1 MKRRNLI
8 VTLTLS
14 ALFCTLICIGSF
26 IRIPMPNM
34 MPVTLQTFFV
44 LMTGLVLPIKASSLA
59 ILTYIALG
67 LIGLPIFSGGGGIG
81 YVLMPNFGFIIGF
94 LIATVIISVITNKM
108 NNRNLW
114 HYIVVSLFGIVA
126 IYIIGILYF
135 AFITNQIVSL
145 KISIFDISFFADF
158 QIVLSFP
165 NSISYTMHNSTI
177 GYSSPQ
183 FFNQFEHFLSP
194 FYVYLR
200 I

>member
-44 LMTGLVLPIKASSLA
+44 LMTALVLPIKASTLA
-59 ILTYIALG
+59 IFTYIALG
-67 LIGLPIFSGGGGIG
+67 IIGLPIFSGGGGLG
-81 YVLMPNFGFIIGF
+81 YILMPNFGFIIGF

-135 AFITNQIVSL
+135 AFII
-145 KISIFDISFFADF
+145 K
-158 QIVLSFP
+158 
-165 NSISYTMHNSTI
+165 Y
-177 GYSSPQ
+177 
-183 FFNQFEHFLSP
+183 
-194 FYVYLR
+194 
-200 I
+200 

>member
-44 LMTGLVLPIKASSLA
+44 LLTALVLTKKASILA
-59 ILTYIALG
+59 ISAYIALG
-67 LIGLPIFSGGGGIG
+67 LIGLPIFSGGGGLG

-94 LIATVIISVITNKM
+94 LIAIVIIGFVKEKLVNCK
-108 NNRNLW
+108 LW
-114 HYIVVSLFGIVA
+114 QYIAISLLGIAV

-135 AFITNQIVSL
+135 AFITNVYNNNNYSAIWFIQTVFLPFLPKEIICIILASL
-145 KISIFDISFFADF
+145 SAYKIKPYITKI
-158 QIVLSFP
+158 
-165 NSISYTMHNSTI
+165 
-177 GYSSPQ
+177 PQ
-183 FFNQFEHFLSP
+183 
-194 FYVYLR
+194 
-200 I
+200 